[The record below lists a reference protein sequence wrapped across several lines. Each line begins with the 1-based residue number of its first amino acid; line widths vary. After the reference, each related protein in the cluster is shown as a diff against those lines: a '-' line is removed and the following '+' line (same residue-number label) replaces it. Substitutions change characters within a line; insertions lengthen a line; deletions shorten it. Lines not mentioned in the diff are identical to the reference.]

1 MWRFLRVPKPSRIR
15 IPIRGYSGVKES
27 QNTYP
32 NAHSNIHSNLHQ
44 IYSSQLLSPIQLISS
59 MKTQT
64 KDLNDIVANHSY
76 ASLDS
81 FREIIDTNVKRA
93 PEIGSIIHFKHD
105 TDYGIGMVL
114 RPASSKFNPTYSK
127 LLVLS
132 TENKLIYVQAK
143 NVVFHLHG
151 VVDID
156 WITRLKVVENRHD
169 DFFYSRLVVVDVLK
183 HFINTTLQ
191 YEKELRQTHGGIFN
205 ILYSQY
211 AAQQFI
217 SAISMTQII
226 DSLQLYYKVEEKTAE
241 SYFHQSALIMACHSI
256 MIKSPE
262 LFMAPSLYSHFTP
275 TNVVANNASNNI
287 LADPIYLVNSIINH
301 EAIQKMFSEMKTQE
315 SWNQTNYL
323 INDFMRQQ
331 SSPHARGSSELHFQ
345 FEFWDGKQFEHII
358 NVMKLAVIYPHETV
372 LNALSRLEIFSTSP
386 VTATSIYNVLKQLKV
401 YDQDSDIYLSAN
413 IIGKSSGISKISVSS
428 ENEIQAKFKPKV
440 ADSIDLFSHLR
451 TQKSY
456 YNDDTIYAIES
467 QVQGQYDVGISLQQ
481 VNSRNYSINVHFLDD
496 ITKYSPKSDRFQSMM
511 NNDWLKKLTIFGDK
525 AIDLFVNNGFLDQ
538 YLEEE
543 SDEIKPVALLVL
555 EEKGNKRHGNFKST
569 CLTVSFN
576 YNSHEGN
583 PFDDL
588 SNKVSVSFDDLSMV
602 KVKTL
607 DKPSLNAGLNA
618 KPKTILPFNLFK
630 HTEETPATT
639 KFMTNDD
646 YFKLQFI
653 YNVMKSH
660 FNVRNIN
667 GAMNYSFNQQKGFEK
682 RQFLIE
688 ELQEF
693 VGNIIGYFCKEHDIP
708 MLNHHQKLLND
719 VNIDP
724 GSDQVLIT
732 HNNILLPEFS
742 ANSFYQ
748 TLISRD
754 ATGQVSLPAYF
765 VGTNYLEKPELTTDI
780 SNTHTP
786 KGILHGFV
794 KMFGPN
800 GDFEVILNH
809 LQLLSYVYLQ
819 DHYRKLLRIR
829 QKPFTNH
836 HIIKGNGYNVNG
848 PMTEDLLAHHIT
860 GLGNA
865 SAINNFISNNRNRFH
880 QLKSIHLLQNDI
892 GDASCIV
899 TGAPESRAHDKYTIV
914 PAFCREWGVE
924 VEVIV
929 ETDLPIGATIA
940 GKVVYVDCIQGV
952 CIVEGKV

>member
-1 MWRFLRVPKPSRIR
+1 M
-15 IPIRGYSGVKES
+15 YTS
-27 QNTYP
+27 Q
-32 NAHSNIHSNLHQ
+32 IV
-44 IYSSQLLSPIQLISS
+44 SPIQLVSP
-59 MKTQT
+59 KNVQT
-64 KDLNDIVANHSY
+64 KDLNDIVAKHSY

-81 FREIIDTNVKRA
+81 FTEIIDTNVKRA

-114 RPASSKFNPTYSK
+114 RPATAKFNPTYSK
-127 LLVLS
+127 LLVLT
-132 TENKLIYVQAK
+132 TENKLISVAAK

-156 WITRLKVVENRHD
+156 WISRLKVVENRHD
-169 DFFYSRLVVVDVLK
+169 DFFYSRIVVVDVLK

-191 YEKELRQTHGGIFN
+191 YEKELRQSQGGIFN
-205 ILYSQY
+205 ILYSQV
-211 AAQQFI
+211 ATQHFI
-217 SAISMTQII
+217 TAISMTQII
-226 DSLQLYYKVEEKTAE
+226 DSLQLYYKVEEKTTE

-262 LFMAPSLYSHFTP
+262 MFMVPSVYSHFTP
-275 TNVVANNASNNI
+275 SNVVTNNASNTI
-287 LADPIYLVNSIINH
+287 PADPIYLVNSITNH
-301 EAIQKMFSEMKTQE
+301 EAIQKMFSQLQNHET
-315 SWNQTNYL
+315 WNQTNYL

-358 NVMKLAVIYPHETV
+358 NVMKLAVIYPHETI
-372 LNALSRLEIFSTSP
+372 LNALSQLDIFKSSP
-386 VTATSIYNVLKQLKV
+386 VTSRAIYNILTQLKV
-401 YDQDSDIYLSAN
+401 YDQQSDIYLSAN
-413 IIGKSSGISKISVSS
+413 IIGKSLGISKISISS
-428 ENEIQAKFKPKV
+428 EDEIQAKFKPKV
-440 ADSIDLFSHLR
+440 SDSIDLFSHLR
-451 TQKSY
+451 SQKSY

-525 AIDLFVNNGFLDQ
+525 AIDLFVNSGFQDQ

-543 SDEIKPVALLVL
+543 SDDIKPVGLLVL
-555 EEKGNKRHGNFKST
+555 DSESNKRHGKFKST

-583 PFDDL
+583 PFEDL
-588 SNKVSVSFDDLSMV
+588 SNKVSVSFDDLSNV

-607 DKPSLNAGLNA
+607 DNPSLNVGLNA

-630 HTEETPATT
+630 HKEETSSTSTSTTTT
-639 KFMTNDD
+639 KFLTNDD

-667 GAMNYSFNQQKGFEK
+667 GAMNYSFHQQKGFEK

-693 VGNIIGYFCKEHDIP
+693 VGNITGYFCKEQEIP
-708 MLNHHQKLLND
+708 VLNHHQKLLND
-719 VNIDP
+719 INIDP
-724 GSDQVLIT
+724 ASDQVLIT

-765 VGTNYLEKPELTTDI
+765 VGTNYLEKPELGTDI
-780 SNTHTP
+780 TNTHTP

-800 GDFEVILNH
+800 RDFEVILNH
-809 LQLLSYVYLQ
+809 LQLLSHVYLQ
-819 DHYRKLLRIR
+819 DHYQKLLRIR
-829 QKPFTNH
+829 HKPFTNH

-865 SAINNFISNNRNRFH
+865 STINNFLSYNRHRFH
-880 QLKSIHLLQNDI
+880 QLKSLDLLQNGV

-899 TGAPESRAHDKYTIV
+899 TGAPESRAHGKYSIV
-914 PAFCREWGVE
+914 PGFWTERGIE

-929 ETDLPIGATIA
+929 ASDLPIGTTIT
-940 GKVVYVDCIQGV
+940 GEVIYVDCVQSV
-952 CIVEGKV
+952 CVVAGKE